1 MIIHKMSDTD
11 DEKKEGGL
19 TLAEV
24 EEAHAHMDEF
34 FKCNETLNDDD
45 DPYAPRLDVWDDV
58 RELAS
63 VIHRCDPTQLHT
75 VLAELS
81 SEQEALANK
90 FEEEFKGIPD
100 SDPLKFEVMTLLGSL
115 GIKLNKPI
123 ASDEAKEL

>member
-1 MIIHKMSDTD
+1 MSDID

-24 EEAHAHMDEF
+24 EEAHVHMDEF
-34 FKCNETLNDDD
+34 FKCNEDLDGDQ

-58 RELAS
+58 RELAG
-63 VIHRCDPTQLHT
+63 VIHRCDPVQLHT

-81 SEQEALANK
+81 SEQDALSAK
-90 FEEEFKGIPD
+90 FNEEFRGMAD
-100 SDPLKFEVMTLLGSL
+100 SDPLKFEVMSLLGSL

-123 ASDEAKEL
+123 ASDEAKELA